1 MNKEAYMGKSRARNR
16 AMLPKRESR
25 ERVEKR
31 GIRNRR
37 KGERE
42 SKKRECTVKRKKNE
56 GEGE

>member
-16 AMLPKRESR
+16 AVLPKRESR

-37 KGERE
+37 ERDRVRELERE
-42 SKKRECTVKRKKNE
+42 RAKRETAQ
-56 GEGE
+56 

>member
-1 MNKEAYMGKSRARNR
+1 MGKSRARNR
-16 AMLPKRESR
+16 AVLPKRESR

-42 SKKRECTVKRKKNE
+42 SKKRECAVKKK
-56 GEGE
+56 GK

>member
-16 AMLPKRESR
+16 AVLPKRESR

-42 SKKRECTVKRKKNE
+42 QKERMHSKKKKK
-56 GEGE
+56 

>member
-1 MNKEAYMGKSRARNR
+1 MGKSRARNR
-16 AMLPKRESR
+16 AVLPKRESR

-42 SKKRECTVKRKKNE
+42 QKERMHSKKKKKNE